1 VGRHSLPTP
10 AGFGADEF
18 GVEQTQPI
26 PTTPIAAPR
35 PSGAPNPPAADVGLP
50 IPMQRDP
57 LACSGPLPRLPA
69 GMPPPPLRPSAP
81 RPRPVEAA
89 PRLLEPTEGAVDLA
103 EHLARHGELPRSRFA
118 GRRGAGN
125 LLELTARA
133 GLRGRGGAGFPTAR
147 KMAAVLEAASAR
159 RRPVVVANGCEG
171 DPTSA
176 KDALLVARTP
186 HLVLDGIALAAHTV
200 GADQAMLCVHRG
212 SPVVGP
218 LESAIAERPDDPAEV
233 HVVTVPRRYVA
244 SESSALVN
252 FLTGGEA
259 RPLSAPRTARRGV
272 QGRPTLVDNVET
284 LAHLALIARH
294 GAEWFRE
301 RGTRESPGTALMT
314 VTGAVR
320 RPGVLEVD
328 LGTGLGEVL
337 ARTGGPEPDAEAVL
351 VGGLGG
357 QWLPW
362 PADAALPLCHDAD
375 AAHRLGI
382 ASLVVLPAEVCG
394 LSVTATLLRYLAE
407 ESAGQ
412 CGPCRFGLPAV
423 AEDLAAVALGR
434 ADAGLGERL
443 GRRLGVIPGR
453 GACAHPDGAVR
464 MAASALRVFAA
475 DVVEHLAGRPCRRP
489 DGSALPPVNQLPIPE
504 GGWR

>member
-1 VGRHSLPTP
+1 
-10 AGFGADEF
+10 
-18 GVEQTQPI
+18 
-26 PTTPIAAPR
+26 
-35 PSGAPNPPAADVGLP
+35 
-50 IPMQRDP
+50 
-57 LACSGPLPRLPA
+57 
-69 GMPPPPLRPSAP
+69 
-81 RPRPVEAA
+81 
-89 PRLLEPTEGAVDLA
+89 
-103 EHLARHGELPRSRFA
+103 
-118 GRRGAGN
+118 
-125 LLELTARA
+125 
-133 GLRGRGGAGFPTAR
+133 
-147 KMAAVLEAASAR
+147 
-159 RRPVVVANGCEG
+159 VVANGCEG

-176 KDALLVARTP
+176 KDVLLVARTP

-212 SPVVGP
+212 SPLVGP

-233 HVVTVPRRYVA
+233 HVVTVPRRYV
-244 SESSALVN
+244 STESSALVN

-259 RPLSAPRTARRGV
+259 RPLSAPRTALRGV

-301 RGTRESPGTALMT
+301 RGTRESPGTALLT
-314 VTGAVR
+314 VSGAVR

-337 ARTGGPEPDAEAVL
+337 ARTGGPGPDAQAVL

-357 QWLPW
+357 QWLRW
-362 PADAALPLCHDAD
+362 PAAASLPLCHDAD
-375 AAHRLGI
+375 APHRLGL
-382 ASLVVLPAEVCG
+382 ASLVVLPGEVCG
-394 LSVTATLLRYLAE
+394 VSVTARLLRYLAE

-423 AEDLAAVALGR
+423 AEDLSAVALGQ

-475 DVVEHLAGRPCRRP
+475 DVAEHLAGRPCPRP
-489 DGSALPPVNQLPIPE
+489 DGSALPLVSQLPVSE